1 MPVGLPAPVMSAV
14 RPSSEKR
21 GGVIAGRLSPSTVR
35 PDECASRLDSPYRMH
50 TRSTNGRWLDLVAE
64 PERRVETKLGLG
76 ESAQD
81 CDVQRHA
88 VRGTTTNLETS
99 HLGAGIFKFGNGPT
113 RQGWIGGAL
122 LDEASGA
129 GERGGQGC
137 HLRASPRIATGF
149 VELDERGVALI
160 EGLGS
165 GLRFWGRTHPEQVTG
180 KLTPVGP
187 SSMPTSGSWSAAVEP
202 PSNPD

>member
-21 GGVIAGRLSPSTVR
+21 GGVMVGRLSPSTAR
-35 PDECASRLDSPYRMH
+35 PDECASNRDSPYRMH
-50 TRSTNGRWLDLVAE
+50 TRSTNGRRSDLVAE
-64 PERRVETKLGLG
+64 PEGCVETKLGLG

-81 CDVQRHA
+81 RDVQRHA

-113 RQGWIGGAL
+113 RQGWIGGGL

-137 HLRASPRIATGF
+137 HLRVSPRIATGF
-149 VELDERGVALI
+149 VELDERGVARI
-160 EGLGS
+160 KRPGG
-165 GLRFWGRTHPEQVTG
+165 GLRFWRRTHSGQATG
-180 KLTPVGP
+180 WLTPVGP
-187 SSMPTSGSWSAAVEP
+187 PSMPTSDSLVSGY
-202 PSNPD
+202 